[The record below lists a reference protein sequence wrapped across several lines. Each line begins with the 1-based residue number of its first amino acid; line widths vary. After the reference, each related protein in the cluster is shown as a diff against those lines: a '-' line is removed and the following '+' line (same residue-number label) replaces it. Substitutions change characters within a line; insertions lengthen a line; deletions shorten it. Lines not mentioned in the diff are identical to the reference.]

1 MSRLARHI
9 NSRSGSANRSCCEHR
24 VSLDVCFVQLGD
36 NDLQAGLG
44 RWPEAG
50 LEAGIP
56 ASVLSHSVTTR

>member
-1 MSRLARHI
+1 MSATPWSDDITLMSAALPP
-9 NSRSGSANRSCCEHR
+9 GSMVGTRTGS
-24 VSLDVCFVQLGD
+24 QLGD

-44 RWPEAG
+44 WWPEAG